1 MIVVRNVFRIKF
13 GQAREAVAAWKEG
26 IGVAERA
33 GLARGT
39 TRLLTDVAGPDFYT
53 LVVETTY
60 DSMAEMERSARALI
74 HDTRRGRPSGD
85 TGGGGIAGPHD
96 EILARGG
103 GGSALPN
110 ARHAAVPPRRAR
122 RAMGSRQ

>member
-26 IGVAERA
+26 IGIAEQA

-39 TRLLTDVAGPDFYT
+39 TRLLTDIAGPDFYT

-60 DSMAEMERSARALI
+60 DSMGEMERSARALME
-74 HDTRRGRPSGD
+74 HPEWRKWYPRFT
-85 TGGGGIAGPHD
+85 TLAEGGHR
-96 EILARGG
+96 EILA
-103 GGSALPN
+103 L
-110 ARHAAVPPRRAR
+110 VE
-122 RAMGSRQ
+122 